1 MHELVQRLLTG
12 DRRAAARIITLV
24 ENNSPD
30 KEELLSGIFP
40 HTGKAFILGITGS
53 PGAGKSSLVDS
64 LTAYFRKQGLSIGI
78 IAVDPTSPFTGGA
91 ILGDRIR
98 MQEHAL
104 DRGVFIR
111 SMGTRG
117 SLGGLAR
124 ATKEAIKVL
133 DAYGRDLIMVETVGV
148 GQSELDIMAAA
159 DTTMVV
165 LNPGA
170 GDSIQTIKAGI
181 MEIADVFVVN
191 KCDRDGADKTAAEV
205 EAMLDLGHGQ
215 NPNWRPPVVKT
226 STLDGKGIPELVA
239 AIDKH
244 REFANSSG
252 EFASRRAAQ
261 LKAEVTETVEHYL
274 KELLW
279 SKVGDSGE
287 MSKLL
292 EEGAERKLDPYTI
305 ARRILSVFDQP

>member
-1 MHELVQRLLTG
+1 MDELVQRLLNG
-12 DRRAAARIITLV
+12 DRRAVARIITLI
-24 ENNSPD
+24 ENNAPD
-30 KEELLSGIFP
+30 KETLLSELFP
-40 HTGKAFILGITGS
+40 HTGRSFILGVTGS

-64 LTAYFRKQGLSIGI
+64 MTGYFRKQGLTIGI
-78 IAVDPTSPFTGGA
+78 IAVDPTSPFSGGA

-104 DRGVFIR
+104 DKGVFIR

-133 DAYGRDLIMVETVGV
+133 DAYGRDIILVETVGV
-148 GQSELDIMAAA
+148 GQSELDIMGTA

-165 LNPGA
+165 LNPGT

-181 MEIADVFVVN
+181 MEIADIFVVN

-205 EAMLDLGHGQ
+205 NSMLDLGHGQ
-215 NPNWRPPVVKT
+215 NPNWRPPVVMT
-226 STLDGKGIPELVA
+226 STLDGRGIPELLA

-252 EFASRRAAQ
+252 DFAKRRAQQ
-261 LKAEVTETVEHYL
+261 LNAEVTETVEHYL
-274 KELLW
+274 RVMLW
-279 SKVGDSGE
+279 NKVRANGE
-287 MSKLL
+287 MTKLL
-292 EEGAERKLDPYTI
+292 KDAADRKTNPYDV
-305 ARRILSVFDQP
+305 ARRVLSVFN